1 MKKTLLVLIAGFS
14 IATAKAQF
22 KFGVEAGVN
31 RSYITG
37 SNVQWGYHGMYNYNA
52 GIFAVLPITKFV
64 SFGPELLYDRKGGQN
79 PEAGV
84 NEWVHDSYLDIPL
97 MIRYTDKSGFHIETG
112 LQIGILLSFNGQIGT
127 NVYKKSE
134 FNSYETAWTAG
145 VGYDIP
151 HTPIGI
157 DFRYELDISNLTKNQ
172 NQALRIGLPEIMHNG
187 LLQLDVRYRLF

>member
-1 MKKTLLVLIAGFS
+1 MKKILLVLIAAFS
-14 IATAKAQF
+14 IVTAKAQF
-22 KFGVEAGVN
+22 KFGVKAGVN
-31 RSYITG
+31 RSNITG
-37 SNVQWGYHGMYNYNA
+37 DVIWGYHAMFNYNA
-52 GIFAVLPITKFV
+52 GVFAVLPITKFV

-112 LQIGILLSFNGQIGT
+112 LQIGFLLSFKGQVQTI
-127 NVYKKSE
+127 VYQKNE
-134 FNSYETAWTAG
+134 FNPHEIDWVAG
-145 VGYDIP
+145 AGYDIP

-157 DFRYELDISNLTKNQ
+157 DFRYELDISNLTKDQ
-172 NQALRIGLPEIMHNG
+172 DQARRSHLPVTMHNS